1 MAVFRLTD
9 FLTHAAR
16 QFLDFGDARLR
27 HPQVHLLKAQF
38 FGALYI
44 GFLPLCCRDSH
55 VLKNPLNVQ
64 IFVLHRMMKTK
75 ADQALHEGS
84 DP

>member
-55 VLKNPLNVQ
+55 VLKKSSQRPNFCFASHDEN
-64 IFVLHRMMKTK
+64 K
-75 ADQALHEGS
+75 S
-84 DP
+84 